1 MGCPRILLADDNPQM
16 RERIAELLCRDFD
29 IVASVGDGQQAIDS
43 TLRLEPDILVL
54 DISIPILNGIQVA
67 SHLQN
72 SGCAT
77 KVIFLT
83 EYADRDYV
91 EAALSLGVLGYILKS
106 RMARDL
112 IPAIQVALDGQ
123 KYMSD
128 LIIQY
133 I

>member
-1 MGCPRILLADDNPQM
+1 MGCPRILLADDNPKM
-16 RERIAELLCRDFD
+16 RERVAELLCRDFEV
-29 IVASVGDGQQAIDS
+29 VAFVGDGQQAVDS
-43 TLRLEPDILVL
+43 TLKLEPDILVL
-54 DISIPILNGIQVA
+54 DISLPILNGIQVA

-112 IPAIQVALDGQ
+112 IPAIQVALHGQ

-128 LIIQY
+128 LIMQY